1 MFYDYDDFYAPEM
14 ADELRHIGNAINNI
28 DLNGTGAEYLY
39 MLLGNR
45 LTYLADIVEAAK
57 KEGK

>member
-1 MFYDYDDFYAPEM
+1 MFFNYDQFYGPEM
-14 ADELRHIGNAINNI
+14 ANELRDIGNAINNI

-39 MLLGNR
+39 MLLGHR
-45 LTYLADIVEAAK
+45 LAYLADVVEAAK